1 MRLKYDII
9 EKRKWG
15 VKHMEDMILSEYKD
29 LLERKLK
36 LEIELQKLV
45 QGYISK
51 KTIKGKTYCYLQ
63 SRVDGKLTSQY
74 LKKEEVD
81 EITKQVTRRR
91 QCEAELP
98 KLRARLSELEQAAG
112 LLGKNISR
120 QLMLLKL
127 STGMDS
133 LTAEQKRRSSSFA
146 DTINAVE
153 GIPVSE
159 QTAQDIA
166 AWQNGNKP
174 FLSVFETTLKRYGFS
189 VEV

>member
-1 MRLKYDII
+1 
-9 EKRKWG
+9 
-15 VKHMEDMILSEYKD
+15 MERMVLTEYKD

-36 LEIELQKLV
+36 LETELQTLV

-63 SRVDGKLTSQY
+63 NRVDGKLTSQY
-74 LKKEEVD
+74 LKSEGVD
-81 EITKQVTRRR
+81 TVIEQIARRK

-98 KLRARLSELEQAAG
+98 KLKARLSELEQAAE

-127 STGMDS
+127 SSGMDG

-146 DTINAVE
+146 GAMNAVE
-153 GIPVSE
+153 GISVSE
-159 QTAQDIA
+159 QTAQDIVD
-166 AWQNGNKP
+166 WQNGNKP

-189 VEV
+189 AEV

>member
-1 MRLKYDII
+1 
-9 EKRKWG
+9 
-15 VKHMEDMILSEYKD
+15 MEYIFVEYKN
-29 LLERKLK
+29 LLERKLE
-36 LEIELQKLV
+36 LETELQTLV

-51 KTIKGKTYCYLQ
+51 KTIKGKTYYYLQ
-63 SRVDGKLTSQY
+63 NRVGGKLISQY
-74 LKKEEVD
+74 LKSEEVD
-81 EITKQVTRRR
+81 EIIERIARRK

-98 KLRARLSELEQAAG
+98 KLKARLSELEQAAE

-146 DTINAVE
+146 GAMNAVE

-159 QTAQDIA
+159 QTAQDIVD
-166 AWQNGNKP
+166 WQNGDKP
-174 FLSVFETTLKRYGFS
+174 FLSIFEATLKRYGFS
-189 VEV
+189 AEV